1 MFFRPNPNDE
11 LIISGVTYRV
21 AEHPSA
27 PGIPHGQEGRAG
39 IVYHLHPTSSG
50 KKAVGENLALK
61 VFKPRFRLPYLVS
74 QAERIATY
82 ADLPGLQVC
91 RRTVLSPSRHV
102 ELLRQHPDLTY
113 AVLMPWIEGPTW
125 LEVVLEKK
133 PYSRE
138 QSLAL
143 ARALTETL
151 VRMEEQGIA
160 HCDLSGPNVMLP
172 VLAGREGLELVD
184 VEGIYA
190 PGLPQPEALSSGSA
204 GYAHKAI
211 RDGAWNPKADRFA
224 GAVLLAEMLGW
235 CDEQVCQA
243 AWSESYFE
251 PGETQKNGK
260 RYQTLLTS
268 LRRHWDDGIA
278 NLFER
283 AWRSDTLADCPT
295 FGEWL
300 VALPVSSEQRVESR
314 EQKVVSNAELSVER
328 GKGVESGELLV
339 ERGKEVSD
347 ELPTAQV
354 ETVREVRAFMQAAR
368 RMEEQNNL
376 DDALMLYRQARE
388 LATTDPALR
397 SLAHEIA
404 LTLQDLEVRR
414 RGKESL
420 VPVMPVSP
428 APPVVPVPTLPVTI
442 ENRSSHK
449 GKGWVW
455 ALVIVGLIV
464 AGLIGLGIQQQQ
476 AEEHAMA
483 TAQAYEMQSTATA
496 QVRENYVASIVNSTQ
511 LVFGPESGDLTHAA
525 DDSNVEVY
533 YASVSEKDF
542 IADAKFYNPY
552 PTTTGSWDYGFL
564 FRYQGGN
571 DQYRLVIF
579 SDTSWKLKNT
589 VPDSGDEWHSDIIAE
604 GTITNLNVEGNGYN
618 TVKLICKGSKGYL
631 YVNESFIAELDLSAR
646 TNSGGVVIATGITN
660 GDEIN
665 GYSTKYQDFKV
676 WEIP

>member
-172 VLAGREGLELVD
+172 ILAGREGLELVD
-184 VEGIYA
+184 VEGMYA

-211 RDGAWNPKADRFA
+211 KDGVWNPKADRFA

-235 CDEQVCQA
+235 CDAQVCQS

-251 PGETQKNGK
+251 PGETQQNGK

-268 LRRHWDDGIA
+268 LRHHWGDGVA
-278 NLFER
+278 GLFER
-283 AWRSDTLADCPT
+283 TWQSDSLSDCPT

-300 VALPVSSEQRVESR
+300 VALPVSSEQRVVSS
-314 EQKVVSNAELSVER
+314 EQ
-328 GKGVESGELLV
+328 
-339 ERGKEVSD
+339 
-347 ELPTAQV
+347 
-354 ETVREVRAFMQAAR
+354 
-368 RMEEQNNL
+368 
-376 DDALMLYRQARE
+376 
-388 LATTDPALR
+388 
-397 SLAHEIA
+397 
-404 LTLQDLEVRR
+404 
-414 RGKESL
+414 
-420 VPVMPVSP
+420 
-428 APPVVPVPTLPVTI
+428 
-442 ENRSSHK
+442 
-449 GKGWVW
+449 
-455 ALVIVGLIV
+455 
-464 AGLIGLGIQQQQ
+464 
-476 AEEHAMA
+476 
-483 TAQAYEMQSTATA
+483 
-496 QVRENYVASIVNSTQ
+496 
-511 LVFGPESGDLTHAA
+511 
-525 DDSNVEVY
+525 
-533 YASVSEKDF
+533 
-542 IADAKFYNPY
+542 
-552 PTTTGSWDYGFL
+552 
-564 FRYQGGN
+564 
-571 DQYRLVIF
+571 
-579 SDTSWKLKNT
+579 
-589 VPDSGDEWHSDIIAE
+589 
-604 GTITNLNVEGNGYN
+604 
-618 TVKLICKGSKGYL
+618 
-631 YVNESFIAELDLSAR
+631 
-646 TNSGGVVIATGITN
+646 
-660 GDEIN
+660 
-665 GYSTKYQDFKV
+665 
-676 WEIP
+676 